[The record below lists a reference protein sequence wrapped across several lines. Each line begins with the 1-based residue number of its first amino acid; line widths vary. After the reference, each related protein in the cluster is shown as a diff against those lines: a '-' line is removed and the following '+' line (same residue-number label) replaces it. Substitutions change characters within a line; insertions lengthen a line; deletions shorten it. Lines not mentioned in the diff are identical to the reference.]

1 LKEAFPRVSRV
12 AVLAQP
18 SLLTPTLA
26 SWKALEEAARKLRV
40 TLHPVEIRSPDDLAN
55 AFATIIRKGDS
66 AVYVRATAVTVTGR
80 HRIADLALR
89 NRPPSMY
96 DQREFVDAGGLM
108 HYGVN
113 IFALYR
119 RAATYVDKIL
129 KGAKA
134 GDLPIEQPTE
144 HPQYGSVLRE
154 AEGASRSLGV
164 PLQVVEARGPREYD
178 SAFAAIV
185 RQRAG
190 ALLVLPDPVT
200 SLHRR
205 PLLDLAAKYRLPAS
219 YGSRE
224 FVEAGGLIGY
234 GPSLSGLWRRAAIY

>member
-1 LKEAFPRVSRV
+1 MKEAFPRVSRV

-18 SLLTPTLA
+18 SLLAPTLA

-113 IFALYR
+113 IFAY
-119 RAATYVDKIL
+119 T
-129 KGAKA
+129 
-134 GDLPIEQPTE
+134 
-144 HPQYGSVLRE
+144 
-154 AEGASRSLGV
+154 GV
-164 PLQVVEARGPREYD
+164 PPPTRTRFSRAPRPGTCP
-178 SAFAAIV
+178 SSSP
-185 RQRAG
+185 RN
-190 ALLVLPDPVT
+190 
-200 SLHRR
+200 S
-205 PLLDLAAKYRLPAS
+205 
-219 YGSRE
+219 
-224 FVEAGGLIGY
+224 
-234 GPSLSGLWRRAAIY
+234 SLS